1 MKRRLAI
8 AALFAAAFVAIAIT
22 VAEGRAPID
31 LEVARWMAAHR
42 SDGGVAFFRAI
53 AWLGSVAGIVP
64 LGLLCAAYLQ
74 RRRGWREVSWLFAA
88 MLGATAVYATVMLLF
103 HSERP
108 PVDLRAMD
116 EIGYSFPSGHSCQAV
131 TFWIVAPLL
140 IGVPW
145 VRVLGAALLVLTAL
159 SRVYLGVHW
168 LFDVLGGLCLGAW
181 WTTLILALRNRR
193 IVVDD
198 ADLVAGGAPRLRR
211 R

>member
-1 MKRRLAI
+1 MRARLLI
-8 AALFAAAFVAIAIT
+8 AAVFAALFVAIAIV

-31 LEVARWMAAHR
+31 LEVATWMAQHR
-42 SDGGVAFFRAI
+42 SANGIAFFRTI

-74 RRRGWREVSWLFAA
+74 RRRGWREVGWLFLSMA
-88 MLGATAVYATVMLLF
+88 GATAVYVTVMLLF

-108 PVDLRAMD
+108 PETLRAMD

-140 IGVPW
+140 VGIPW
-145 VRVLGAALLVLTAL
+145 VRVAGAALLVLTAL

-181 WTTLILALRNRR
+181 WTMLILALRARR
-193 IVVDD
+193 Y
-198 ADLVAGGAPRLRR
+198 GGA
-211 R
+211 